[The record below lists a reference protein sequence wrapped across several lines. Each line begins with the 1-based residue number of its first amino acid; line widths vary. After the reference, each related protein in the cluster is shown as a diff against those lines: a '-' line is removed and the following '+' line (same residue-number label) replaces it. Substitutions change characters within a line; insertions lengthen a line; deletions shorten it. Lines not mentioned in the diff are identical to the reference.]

1 MRGCWGARPGSAPC
15 CRPRA
20 WSRWSRPPG
29 CCGRSWRRLRAPC
42 GSGKSRTAS
51 ATSPSGKKKTRD
63 WLRPSKSWR
72 ERSPSRESGRRPT
85 SRPCSSCGC
94 RRTSCRGTCGTWRPN
109 VGPRLTGS
117 GSFQR
122 KALYRLPGTP
132 ASNLLW
138 EERLRDQTEKLLCQ
152 ESGASGPRGRLPL
165 RLRLAGQLFWA
176 LAKALFLA
184 LLGPLVLGP
193 LCALLSHQPCPPPAR
208 PWLYMRP
215 KEMQPP

>member
-1 MRGCWGARPGSAPC
+1 MPPCPRSLESLEQATRVLREELEEAQGA
-15 CRPRA
+15 
-20 WSRWSRPPG
+20 
-29 CCGRSWRRLRAPC
+29 LREWQEQNRQRHIPQ
-42 GSGKSRTAS
+42 
-51 ATSPSGKKKTRD
+51 KKKTRD